1 MSYLSLIFILLY
13 FLVLF
18 LLAVYGIHRYLMVY
32 LYYKYKDRAG
42 RVKPEALGDPPPAV
56 TVQLPLYN
64 EQYVVERL
72 IDAVCR
78 IDYPRDR
85 LEIQVL
91 DDSTDETR
99 GLAARCVERHRA
111 AGIDIHYIHR
121 KERTGFKAG
130 ALQEGLEA
138 ARGAFIAIF
147 DADFIPPPDF
157 LRNTMHRFRDER
169 VGLVQTRWSY
179 LNRGYSILTRVQA
192 IMLDGHF
199 VMEHGARNRSGR
211 FFNFNGTAG
220 IWRRECIEAAGG
232 WQHDTLTEDLD
243 LSYRAQLR
251 GQRFIFLEEVT
262 TPSELPVEMNAFK
275 TQQHRWSK
283 GSIQTAKKMLPPVW
297 RSALPFR
304 FKLEATYHLTNNM
317 AYLLMLLLSVLIFPS
332 IVIRVQAGWIN
343 SFWIDLPFL
352 CAATVSVSLFYL
364 FAQYEINRSRWK
376 WSPFYLPVLMSIG
389 IGICLNNTRAVLEA
403 LLNLKSGFQRTPK
416 YGILGKAERAD
427 QANQSDQMNRA
438 NQTDQMNQA
447 NQADQTPRW
456 RDLRYR
462 GNRNWLPAL
471 ELLFAVHFG
480 LLIYYTAI
488 NGIYA
493 SIPFLCLFFAGYLY
507 VGLASLWPGTASQ
520 G

>member
-1 MSYLSLIFILLY
+1 MSYLSLIFIILY
-13 FLVLF
+13 FFVLF
-18 LLAVYGIHRYLMVY
+18 LLAVYGVHRYLMVY
-32 LYYKYKDRAG
+32 LYYKYKDRA
-42 RVKPEALGDPPPAV
+42 RPVKPEALADPPPSV

-72 IDAVCR
+72 IDAVSR

-99 GLAARCVERHRA
+99 ALAARCVARYRE
-111 AGIDIHYIHR
+111 AGFNIHYLHR
-121 KERTGFKAG
+121 TERTGYKAG
-130 ALQEGLEA
+130 ALQAGLQT
-138 ARGAFIAIF
+138 ARGEFIAIF
-147 DADFIPPPDF
+147 DADFIPPPGF
-157 LRNTMHRFRDER
+157 LKDTMPGFRDQG
-169 VGLVQTRWSY
+169 VGLVQTRWTH
-179 LNRGYSILTRVQA
+179 LNRGYSVLTRVQA

-220 IWRRECIEAAGG
+220 IWRRECIDAAGG
-232 WQHDTLTEDLD
+232 WEHDTLTEDLD
-243 LSYRAQLR
+243 LSYRAQLQ
-251 GQRFIFLEEVT
+251 GQRFVFLEDVS

-297 RSALPFR
+297 RSDLPFR
-304 FKLEATYHLTNNM
+304 YKLEATYHLTNNM
-317 AYLLMLLLSVLIFPS
+317 AYMLMLLLSVLIFPS

-364 FAQYEINRSRWK
+364 FAQYEVNRTRWI
-376 WSPFYLPVLMSIG
+376 WCPLYLPVLMSIG
-389 IGICLNNTRAVLEA
+389 IGICLNNTRAVMEA
-403 LLNLKSGFQRTPK
+403 LLNLRSGFQRTPK
-416 YGILGKAERAD
+416 YGILSRTD
-427 QANQSDQMNRA
+427 QAV
-438 NQTDQMNQA
+438 
-447 NQADQTPRW
+447 RW
-456 RDLRYR
+456 RGLRYR
-462 GNRNWLPAL
+462 GIRNWLPVL
-471 ELLFAVHFG
+471 ELLFAFHFG

-488 NGIYA
+488 NGIFS

-507 VGLASLWPGTASQ
+507 VGLASLWPRTTGQ

>member
-13 FLVLF
+13 FLVLL
-18 LLAVYGIHRYLMVY
+18 LLAVYGVHRYLMVY
-32 LYYKYKDRAG
+32 LYYKYKDRA
-42 RVKPEALGDPPPAV
+42 RPVKPEPLDQAPPAV
-56 TVQLPLYN
+56 TIQLPLYN

-78 IDYPRDR
+78 IEYPRDS

-99 GLAARCVERHRA
+99 ALAARRVEHYRES
-111 AGIDIHYIHR
+111 GFDIHYLHR
-121 KERTGFKAG
+121 TERTGYKAG
-130 ALQEGLEA
+130 ALQEGLTT

-157 LRNTMHRFRDER
+157 LKNTMHLFRDDR

-179 LNRGYSILTRVQA
+179 LNRGYSLLTRVQA

-220 IWRRECIEAAGG
+220 IWRRESIDAAGG

-243 LSYRAQLR
+243 LSYRAQLL
-251 GQRFIFLEEVT
+251 GKRFVFLEDVS

-283 GSIQTAKKMLPPVW
+283 GSIQTAKKMLPSVW

-304 FKLEATYHLTNNM
+304 YKLEATYHLTNNM
-317 AYLLMLLLSVLIFPS
+317 AYMLMLLLSVLIFPS

-364 FAQYEINRSRWK
+364 FAQFEINRARWL
-376 WSPFYLPVLMSIG
+376 WCPLFLPVLMSIG

-403 LLNLKSGFQRTPK
+403 LLNLRSGFQRTPK
-416 YGILGKAERAD
+416 YGIRD
-427 QANQSDQMNRA
+427 R
-438 NQTDQMNQA
+438 TD
-447 NQADQTPRW
+447 RW
-456 RDLRYR
+456 RRLRYR
-462 GNRNWLPAL
+462 GIRNWLPVL
-471 ELLFAVHFG
+471 ELLFALHFG

-488 NGIYA
+488 NGIYP

-507 VGLASLWPGTASQ
+507 VGLASLWPRTANQ

>member
-18 LLAVYGIHRYLMVY
+18 LLAVYGVHRYLMVY
-32 LYYKYKDRAG
+32 LYYKYKDRD
-42 RVKPEALGDPPPAV
+42 RPVKPEAPVDPPPPV

-91 DDSTDETR
+91 DDSTDETID
-99 GLAARCVERHRA
+99 LAVRCVERYRE
-111 AGIDIHYIHR
+111 AGFDIHYLHR
-121 KERTGFKAG
+121 KERTGYKAG
-130 ALQEGLEA
+130 ALQEGLTS
-138 ARGAFIAIF
+138 ARGEFVAIF

-157 LRNTMHRFRDER
+157 LEHTMHLFRDER

-220 IWRRECIEAAGG
+220 IWRRECIDAAGG

-251 GQRFIFLEEVT
+251 GQRFVFLEEVS

-283 GSIQTAKKMLPPVW
+283 GSIQTAKKMLPSVW

-304 FKLEATYHLTNNM
+304 YKIEATYHLTNNM
-317 AYLLMLLLSVLIFPS
+317 AYMLMLLLSVLIFPS

-364 FAQYEINRSRWK
+364 FAQYEINRARWF
-376 WSPFYLPVLMSIG
+376 WCPFYLPVLMSIG

-416 YGILGKAERAD
+416 YGILRRAD
-427 QANQSDQMNRA
+427 QAV
-438 NQTDQMNQA
+438 
-447 NQADQTPRW
+447 RW
-456 RDLRYR
+456 RRLRYR
-462 GNRNWLPAL
+462 GIRNWLPVL
-471 ELLFAVHFG
+471 ELLFALHFG

-488 NGIYA
+488 NGIYP

>member
-1 MSYLSLIFILLY
+1 MSYLSLIFIFLY

-18 LLAVYGIHRYLMVY
+18 LLAVYGVHRYLMVY
-32 LYYKYKDRAG
+32 LYYKYKKRA
-42 RVKPEALGDPPPAV
+42 RPVKPDPLEDAPPVV
-56 TVQLPLYN
+56 TVQLPLFN

-99 GLAARCVERHRA
+99 ELAARCVDRYRD
-111 AGIDIHYIHR
+111 AGFDIHYLHR
-121 KERTGFKAG
+121 TDRTGFKAG
-130 ALQEGLEA
+130 ALQEGLTA
-138 ARGAFIAIF
+138 ARGDFVAIF
-147 DADFIPPPDF
+147 DADFIPPPNF
-157 LRNTMHRFRDER
+157 LRNTMHLFKDEK

-179 LNRGYSILTRVQA
+179 LNRRYSLLTRIQA

-220 IWRRECIEAAGG
+220 IWRRKCIYAAGG

-251 GQRFIFLEEVT
+251 GQRFVFLEEVT

-283 GSIQTAKKMLPPVW
+283 GSIQTAKKMLPSVW
-297 RSALPFR
+297 RSPLPFR
-304 FKLEATYHLTNNM
+304 YKVEATYHLTNNM

-364 FAQYEINRSRWK
+364 FAQFEINRDRWMR
-376 WSPFYLPVLMSIG
+376 SPLFLPALMSIG

-403 LLNLKSGFQRTPK
+403 LLGLESGFERTPK
-416 YGILGKAERAD
+416 YGIVGRKD
-427 QANQSDQMNRA
+427 
-438 NQTDQMNQA
+438 
-447 NQADQTPRW
+447 RW
-456 RDLRYR
+456 RRLRYK
-462 GNRNWLPAL
+462 GIRNWLPAL
-471 ELLFAVHFG
+471 ELLFALHFG

-488 NGIYA
+488 NGIYP

-507 VGLASLWPGTASQ
+507 VGLTSLWPRTARTAPQ

>member
-13 FLVLF
+13 FLVLL
-18 LLAVYGIHRYLMVY
+18 LLAVYGVHRYLMVY
-32 LYYKYKDRAG
+32 LYYKYKDRA
-42 RVKPEALGDPPPAV
+42 RPVKPEPLDQTPPAV
-56 TVQLPLYN
+56 TIQLPLYN

-78 IDYPRDR
+78 IEYPRDS

-99 GLAARCVERHRA
+99 ALAARRVEHYRES
-111 AGIDIHYIHR
+111 GFDIHYLHR
-121 KERTGFKAG
+121 TERTGYKAG
-130 ALQEGLEA
+130 ALQEGLA
-138 ARGAFIAIF
+138 TARGAFIAIF

-157 LRNTMHRFRDER
+157 LKNTMHLFRDDR

-179 LNRGYSILTRVQA
+179 LNRGYSLLTRVQA

-220 IWRRECIEAAGG
+220 IWRRESIDAAGG

-243 LSYRAQLR
+243 LSYRAQLL
-251 GQRFIFLEEVT
+251 GQRFVFLEDVS

-283 GSIQTAKKMLPPVW
+283 GSIQTAKKMLPSVW

-304 FKLEATYHLTNNM
+304 YKLEATYHLTNNM
-317 AYLLMLLLSVLIFPS
+317 AYMLMLLLSVLIFPS

-364 FAQYEINRSRWK
+364 FAQFEINRARWL
-376 WSPFYLPVLMSIG
+376 WCPLFLPVLMSIG

-403 LLNLKSGFQRTPK
+403 LLNLRSGFQRTPK
-416 YGILGKAERAD
+416 YGIRD
-427 QANQSDQMNRA
+427 R
-438 NQTDQMNQA
+438 TD
-447 NQADQTPRW
+447 RW
-456 RDLRYR
+456 RRLRYR
-462 GNRNWLPAL
+462 GIRNWLPVL
-471 ELLFAVHFG
+471 ELLFALHFG

-488 NGIYA
+488 NGIYP

-507 VGLASLWPGTASQ
+507 VGLASLWPRTANQ